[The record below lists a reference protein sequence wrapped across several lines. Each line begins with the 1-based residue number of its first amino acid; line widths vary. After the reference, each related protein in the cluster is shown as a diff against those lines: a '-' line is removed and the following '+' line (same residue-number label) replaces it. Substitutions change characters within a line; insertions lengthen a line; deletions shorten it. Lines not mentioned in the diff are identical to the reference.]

1 VRCRY
6 EFAPLFGRV
15 VGQVDNNLM
24 VMQIAEETAPK
35 HGLRCLLA
43 EKPFA
48 GVNGSG
54 KHNNWSISTTEGVQ
68 LLNPGNLAKGMGG
81 DSSIFPIVMA
91 CIVAAVDEFGDLM
104 RMSISTPGNDYRLG
118 GMEAPPS
125 IISCYLGAT
134 MTDYLTRFSNGDDT
148 PYAPQGHEISL
159 GVSYLPTVTAPPED
173 RNRTSPFPYGGHRF
187 EFRAAGSSQNV
198 SMINTVLSSIVAYQF
213 AMLCEKAES
222 EKDPK
227 AAAVAYARELCKEH
241 MKVVFNG
248 NGYDDAWPKQA
259 KERGLFVIDSGIDAI
274 KALTAEKNTAMFSKV
289 GVLSPEECRARK
301 YILLEQYINT
311 VQEEVGCL
319 VSMIRRQ
326 VIPSVKEAGLP
337 EYVKTLD
344 DSAKQLESDMAEI
357 VRLEEE
363 AETKVEEIA
372 SDDKAE
378 PEIMRRPTNKYEDN
392 PAVFTKPKFEVCA
405 DLDAAAEKARETR
418 LEHMRRLRLSI
429 DEMEEKCPI
438 ECWRLPSYQ
447 KLFFIDQTM

>member
-1 VRCRY
+1 
-6 EFAPLFGRV
+6 
-15 VGQVDNNLM
+15 
-24 VMQIAEETAPK
+24 
-35 HGLRCLLA
+35 
-43 EKPFA
+43 
-48 GVNGSG
+48 
-54 KHNNWSISTTEGVQ
+54 
-68 LLNPGNLAKGMGG
+68 MGG

-148 PYAPQGHEISL
+148 PYDPKGHEISL

-213 AMLCEKAES
+213 AMLCDKAEN

-227 AAAVAYARELCKEH
+227 AAAIAYARELCKQH

-363 AETKVEEIA
+363 AETKVEEVKVEEIA

-378 PEIMRRPTNKYEDN
+378 TDPSR
-392 PAVFTKPKFEVCA
+392 
-405 DLDAAAEKARETR
+405 
-418 LEHMRRLRLSI
+418 SI
-429 DEMEEKCPI
+429 HTTIHTSILTP
-438 ECWRLPSYQ
+438 R
-447 KLFFIDQTM
+447 